1 VNLVLTAG
9 SSVSLGGI
17 IPRPRPGGGASSGRG
32 TSRHASVLT
41 NPFAVDA
48 LPAWQARAA
57 AARQQDAA
65 PSGVATMAPL

>member
-1 VNLVLTAG
+1 VLTK
-9 SSVSLGGI
+9 
-17 IPRPRPGGGASSGRG
+17 
-32 TSRHASVLT
+32 
-41 NPFAVDA
+41 PFAVDA